1 MQGYMEKAMR
11 EAKQQT
17 SWVANN
23 KEFEDALRGFIDQTL
38 AHAPF
43 LEELEQFVASVK
55 DAGRVNSLAQTLLK
69 HTAPG
74 VPDLYQGTELWD
86 LSLVD
91 PDNRRPVDYQVRCQ
105 ALHEIRSLSVAQVM
119 ERMEDGL
126 PKLWTIH
133 HALCLRRQHPEWFGA
148 ESGYRALKAT
158 GTKKLHVLA
167 YLRGDSVITVVP
179 RLVVTLAGKWAN
191 TAIALP
197 KGQWKNRLTGE
208 RVEGGKAAVEGL
220 LQEFPVALLVRDES
234 GRIN

>member
-1 MQGYMEKAMR
+1 MEKAMR

-17 SWVANN
+17 SWVAHNQ
-23 KEFEDALRGFIDQTL
+23 EFEEALRRFIDRTL
-38 AHAPF
+38 EHAPF

-55 DAGRVNSLAQTLLK
+55 DAGRVNSLAQTLMK
-69 HTAPG
+69 HTVPG

-91 PDNRRPVDYQVRCQ
+91 PDNRRPVDFQVRCRWLQ
-105 ALHEIRSLSVAQVM
+105 EVRTMSAGQVM

-126 PKLWTIH
+126 PKLWTIY
-133 HALCLRRQHPEWFGA
+133 HALCLRRTHPEWFGA
-148 ESGYRALKAT
+148 GSGYRALKAT
-158 GTKKLHVLA
+158 GVKKAHVIA
-167 YLRGDSVITVVP
+167 YLRGDSVVTVVP
-179 RLVVTLAGKWAN
+179 RMVVTLAGKWAS

-208 RVEGGKAAVEGL
+208 RVEGGKVAVEGL

-234 GRIN
+234 SQIQ